1 MEKSL
6 FLNRPYSS
14 QCLEARLILISF
26 RNDEKIETLEKF
38 RISLNKIRAMY
49 KILKYSG
56 NPEIDIRPRK
66 FMLNLYHRVGE
77 MKDIFNKLH
86 MITVLT
92 STSSRTCVWH
102 ERTLESLKYLFRKNI
117 EKYLE
122 QLIEQEKIHRRVFYR
137 VNRKDVVRYLSS
149 LQERIRQNLFMNCN
163 DESLHKARRILR
175 ELLNNATLL
184 EEEQLKSIPID
195 LSVADNIQELIGQW
209 HDKSIFLEDLENE
222 EECKL
227 MGITDINYRNQLIK
241 STSSL
246 KITLRKEIDKR
257 IPTLVPIKRSEKLGK
272 LEILQYL
279 EPEH

>member
-1 MEKSL
+1 MGN
-6 FLNRPYSS
+6 FFFNRPYSS
-14 QCLEARLILISF
+14 QCLDARLILISF
-26 RNDEKIETLEKF
+26 RNDGKIETLEKF

-66 FMLNLYHRVGE
+66 FMLNLYHRAGE
-77 MKDIFNKLH
+77 MKDIYNKLNL
-86 MITVLT
+86 ITVLT

-117 EKYLE
+117 EKNIE
-122 QLIEQEKIHRRVFYR
+122 QMIEQEKIHRKIFYR
-137 VNRKDVVRYLSS
+137 VNNSDVVKYLYS
-149 LQERIRQNLFMNCN
+149 LDARIRQNLSINCN
-163 DESLHKARRILR
+163 DESLHKARRILK
-175 ELLNNATLL
+175 ELLNNVTLL
-184 EEEQLKSIPID
+184 EEEQKKTISID
-195 LSVADNIQELIGQW
+195 LSVAENLQELIGQW

-257 IPTLVPIKRSEKLGK
+257 VPTLFPVKRSEKLGK
-272 LEILQYL
+272 LQILQVS
-279 EPEH
+279 